1 MEEAGAIA
9 AIVYDDVNEALI
21 IMSKPRDHVETG
33 IPAVFVAQK
42 TGIVMRKLMTPGLT
56 LVRITPVRHLSFSLQ
71 PRMASPCSL
80 AWQSLQLLAAQPG
93 CAWRRSQT
101 PCGCLCC

>member
-1 MEEAGAIA
+1 MRTCYLALASLGGRERGIVWVGFQVRHAEEAGAAA

-56 LVRITPVRHLSFSLQ
+56 FVRITPVCASSVWRRH
-71 PRMASPCSL
+71 CL
-80 AWQSLQLLAAQPG
+80 AWL
-93 CAWRRSQT
+93 
-101 PCGCLCC
+101 